1 MRWSAVRRAAPR
13 TTCEIQI
20 PFAPLYKRGMR
31 GDFTCEVRNREG
43 DSTMK
48 SDYYDAI
55 TEVLGRI
62 QRTQADAINSAAD
75 LVFSS
80 LAAGGVL
87 HVFGSGHSELVAEE
101 AFHRAGGL
109 VPVNP
114 MTETFLS
121 PLTPPKKSGQ
131 LERVSGIA
139 AILLD
144 YHAPRPGEVLIIISN
159 SGINAVPVELA
170 LDAKKRALA
179 VIAITSLRHAS
190 AVASRHESGK
200 RLFEVADVVIDNGG
214 EAGDGAIAFPDLT
227 AKVGPTSLIT
237 GAFIIN
243 SIVCNVVE
251 RFVLKG
257 LVPPVYLSANLP
269 GGDEHNRQ
277 LEAKYKGRIT
287 LLT

>member
-1 MRWSAVRRAAPR
+1 M
-13 TTCEIQI
+13 T
-20 PFAPLYKRGMR
+20 
-31 GDFTCEVRNREG
+31 
-43 DSTMK
+43 

-55 TEVLGRI
+55 TEVLSTI
-62 QRTQADAINSAAD
+62 QRTQADAINSAAN
-75 LVFSS
+75 LLFSS

-87 HVFGSGHSELVAEE
+87 HVFGSGHSHLVAEE

-114 MTETFLS
+114 MTEPFLS

-144 YHAPRPGEVLIIISN
+144 YHAPQPGEVLIIISN

-170 LDAKKRALA
+170 LEAKKRALA
-179 VIAITSLRHAS
+179 VIAITSLRHAG
-190 AVASRHESGK
+190 AVAPRHASGK

-214 EAGDGAIAFPDLT
+214 EAGDGAIAFPGLT

-243 SIVCNVVE
+243 SIVCSVVE
-251 RFVLKG
+251 LFVKKG

-269 GGDEHNRQ
+269 GGDEHNRR
-277 LEAKYKGRIT
+277 LETKYKGRIQ
-287 LLT
+287 LLK